1 MPTFVSA
8 AKWIPEAVQRLCG
21 FHVGQAMWRW
31 LWNAKNGIIFEDR
44 QEIIKRFMPLLR
56 SPTENVSNTLY
67 ESLIE
72 SDTAKR
78 YPNLLKHLAGK

>member
-56 SPTENVSNTLY
+56 MNRGAFYRRDQLTIAALVSVR
-67 ESLIE
+67 SE
-72 SDTAKR
+72 SD
-78 YPNLLKHLAGK
+78 YGVVYLG